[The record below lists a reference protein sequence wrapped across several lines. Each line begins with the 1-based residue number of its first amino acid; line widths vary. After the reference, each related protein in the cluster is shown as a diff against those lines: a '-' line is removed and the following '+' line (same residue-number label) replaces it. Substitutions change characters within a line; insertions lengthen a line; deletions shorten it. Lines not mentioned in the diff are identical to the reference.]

1 MLVGY
6 LIGFLIVVGAVS
18 LISALLIGVG
28 AGIFIKTPI
37 PFATRF
43 WVSAVAIAVTFAL
56 QWLIQNT
63 LQASNGFFAAVPGL
77 SFFAVSWLL
86 ITGYLNN
93 NTESKSGNVV
103 RGLLVAIFQCLSLV
117 AVALIVV
124 FATIG
129 LIRR

>member
-1 MLVGY
+1 MIVGY
-6 LIGFLIVVGAVS
+6 LIGFLIVAGAVS
-18 LISALLIGVG
+18 LISALLIGMG

-56 QWLIQNT
+56 QWLIQNA
-63 LQASNGFFAAVPGL
+63 LQTNHGFFVAVPGF

-103 RGLLVAIFQCLSLV
+103 KGLLVAVFQCLSLI
-117 AVALIVV
+117 AVALIVA
-124 FATIG
+124 FAIIG
-129 LIRR
+129 LTRR